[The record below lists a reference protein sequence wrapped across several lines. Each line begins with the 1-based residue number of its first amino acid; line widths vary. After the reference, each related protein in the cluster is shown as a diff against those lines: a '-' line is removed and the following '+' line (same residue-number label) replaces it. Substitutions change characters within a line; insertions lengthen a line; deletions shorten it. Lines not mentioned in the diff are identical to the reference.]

1 MKYRLALG
9 SAVALGF
16 ARFAYGL
23 VVPAMR
29 DQLGW
34 SLADAGLQTTANG
47 VGYLLGAIV
56 VAMVI
61 RRLGAA
67 RSFQLGMVVTTLAL
81 AATATTS
88 SQLLQMFLR
97 ATAGLSGA
105 LVFVAGTVVAA
116 RLADRSALTVYFG
129 GAGLGVALSGF
140 VLPLLLDGNPDRWPT
155 AWLLLAAGSL
165 LATIIS
171 WSAVSSVPPTPDAK
185 AKLGRLWPVGV
196 AYVLFGAGYIVYI
209 TFLTAYLKTEHSNAY
224 EVAATWTLIGAAA
237 IAGPILW
244 TRPLTTWRYAR
255 AMATL
260 LALQAIAAVLPLLRH
275 SRTTVLISAA
285 IVGLTFLNVPA
296 SVAALVR
303 RTVPQHEWTAVIGT
317 LTVLFAAGQTVGP
330 GPAGWLADHFGAAA
344 ALGWTAILCAAGALV
359 ALSWKAES
367 RRTRGSSASPAPGRS
382 GPADAAQEDARS
394 SAESQYGP
402 SRRPTGPLRSDPG

>member
-9 SAVALGF
+9 SAVALGL

-47 VGYLLGAIV
+47 VGYLVGALI
-56 VAMVI
+56 VAMVV
-61 RRLGAA
+61 RRLGTA
-67 RSFQLGMVVTTLAL
+67 RSFQVGMVVSTLSL
-81 AATATTS
+81 AATAATS
-88 SQLLQMFLR
+88 SQLLQLLLR
-97 ATAGLSGA
+97 ATAGWAGA
-105 LVFVAGTVVAA
+105 LVFVAGTVLAA

-129 GAGLGVALSGF
+129 GAGLGVALSGL
-140 VLPLLLDGNPDRWPT
+140 VLPLLLDGNSQRWPI
-155 AWLLLAAGSL
+155 AWLFLAAGSL
-165 LATIIS
+165 AATVIS
-171 WSAVSSVPPTPDAK
+171 WSAVTAVPPTPDTK
-185 AKLGRLWPVGV
+185 ARLGRLWPVGI

-209 TFLTAYLKTEHSNAY
+209 TFLTTYLKAERSTAV

-237 IAGPILW
+237 VGAPILW
-244 TRPLTTWRYAR
+244 NRPLTTWRNAR

-260 LALQAIAAVLPLLRH
+260 LALQVVAAVLPLI

-303 RTVPQHEWTAVIGT
+303 RSVPQPEWTATIGA

-330 GPAGWLADHFGAAA
+330 WPAGFLADHFGPAA
-344 ALGWTAILCAAGALV
+344 ALGWTAVLCTAGALV
-359 ALSWKAES
+359 AISWTEGSRLS
-367 RRTRGSSASPAPGRS
+367 RGS
-382 GPADAAQEDARS
+382 
-394 SAESQYGP
+394 
-402 SRRPTGPLRSDPG
+402 